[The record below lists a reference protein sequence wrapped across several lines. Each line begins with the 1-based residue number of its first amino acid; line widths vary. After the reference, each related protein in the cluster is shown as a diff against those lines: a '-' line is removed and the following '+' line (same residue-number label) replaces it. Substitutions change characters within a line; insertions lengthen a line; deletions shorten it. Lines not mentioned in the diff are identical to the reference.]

1 MATVVLKYGNY
12 SSHLDLDYD
21 FVVSG
26 RSWSLYAALVF
37 RTGNYNMGSWG
48 AIGNTYIHTVTVGG
62 GLPYTA
68 MYSATT
74 LIGRSFITSG
84 TYPTNGAAPSVS
96 FGWRFGVN
104 SSWGGYPNAPSGSV
118 TVWGSAIGAINAP
131 SVNKPTIS
139 SITDTSAKA
148 SFTIANNNGQAP
160 RDYYIDLSETN
171 FGSVVKT
178 INGSSGTFTGLTPN
192 KTYYAR
198 ANSSNDG
205 GRGYSAVTSF
215 KTLFYDPGSPA
226 NIVLSYD
233 QSEPIPSANLQATW
247 LAASAGSTP
256 IAGYRLRLYKNNVE
270 VTTIDTENTNISYT
284 FGTFE
289 ELGFVPGDVAKVGIY
304 AYSKDW
310 QGNKHFSGG
319 GAAGSIVYSNTVTE
333 VSDKYV
339 YVSMNGG
346 AFEKYKMYVSING
359 GSFVEHKKEKFK
371 IIQ

>member
-62 GLPYTA
+62 GLPYTP

-104 SSWGGYPNAPSGSV
+104 SSWGGYQTPSGSV

-131 SVNKPTIS
+131 SVNKPSIS

-148 SFTIANNNGQAP
+148 SFSVANNNGQSA
-160 RDYYIDLSETN
+160 RNHAIDLSATN
-171 FGSVVKT
+171 FGSTLKT
-178 INGSSGTFTGLTPN
+178 ISGTSGTFSGLTPN

-198 ANSSNDG
+198 ARAANDG
-205 GRGYSAVTSF
+205 GTGYSAVASF
-215 KTLFYDPGSPA
+215 TTIFNDPGLPA

-256 IAGYRLRLYKNNVE
+256 VAGYRLRLYKNN
-270 VTTIDTENTNISYT
+270 TQIKMIDTENTNISYT

-319 GAAGSIVYSNTVTE
+319 GTSSSQVYSNSVTE

-346 AFEKYKMYVSING
+346 TFEKYKMYVSIDG
-359 GSFVEHKKEKFK
+359 GSFKEHKKEKFK

>member
-62 GLPYTA
+62 GLPYTS

-84 TYPTNGAAPSVS
+84 TYPTSGAAPSVS

-104 SSWGGYPNAPSGSV
+104 SSWGGYQTPSGSV

-131 SVNKPTIS
+131 SVNKPSIS

-148 SFTIANNNGQAP
+148 SFSVANNNGQSA
-160 RDYYIDLSETN
+160 RNHAIDLSATN
-171 FGSVVKT
+171 FGSTLKT
-178 INGSSGTFTGLTPN
+178 ISGTSGTFSGLTPN

-198 ANSSNDG
+198 ARAANDG
-205 GRGYSAVTSF
+205 GTGYSAVASF
-215 KTLFYDPGSPA
+215 TTIFNDPGLPA

-256 IAGYRLRLYKNNVE
+256 VAGYRLRLYKNN
-270 VTTIDTENTNISYT
+270 TQIKMIDTENTNISYT

-319 GAAGSIVYSNTVTE
+319 GTSSSQVYSNSVTE

-346 AFEKYKMYVSING
+346 TFEKYKMYVSIDG
-359 GSFVEHKKEKFK
+359 GSFKEHKKEKFK

>member
-104 SSWGGYPNAPSGSV
+104 SSWGGYQTPSGIV

-131 SVNKPTIS
+131 SVNKPSIS

-148 SFTIANNNGQAP
+148 SFSVANNNGQSA
-160 RDYYIDLSETN
+160 RNHAIDLSETN
-171 FGSVVKT
+171 FGSTLKT
-178 INGSSGTFTGLTPN
+178 ISGTSGTFSGLTPN

-198 ANSSNDG
+198 ARAANDG
-205 GRGYSAVTSF
+205 GTGYSAVTSF
-215 KTLFYDPGSPA
+215 KTLFNDPGLPA

-256 IAGYRLRLYKNNVE
+256 VAGYRLRLYKNN
-270 VTTIDTENTNISYT
+270 TQIKMIDTENTNISYT

-289 ELGFVPGDVAKVGIY
+289 ELGFVPGDVAKVGLY

-319 GAAGSIVYSNTVTE
+319 GTSSSQVYSNSVTE

-346 AFEKYKMYVSING
+346 AFEKYKMYVSIDG
-359 GSFVEHKKEKFK
+359 GSFKEHKKEKFK

>member
-26 RSWSLYAALVF
+26 RNWSLYAALVF

-48 AIGNTYIHTVTVGG
+48 AIGNTYIHNVTVGG
-62 GLPYTA
+62 GLPYTP

-84 TYPTNGAAPSVS
+84 TYPANGAAPSVS

-104 SSWGGYPNAPSGSV
+104 SSWGGYQTPSGIV

-131 SVNKPTIS
+131 SVNKPSIS

-148 SFTIANNNGQAP
+148 SFSVANNNGQSA
-160 RDYYIDLSETN
+160 RNHAIDLSATN
-171 FGSVVKT
+171 FGSTLKT
-178 INGSSGTFTGLTPN
+178 ISGTSGTFSGLTPN

-198 ANSSNDG
+198 ARAANDG
-205 GRGYSAVTSF
+205 GTGYSAVASF
-215 KTLFYDPGSPA
+215 TTIFNDPGLPA

-256 IAGYRLRLYKNNVE
+256 VAGYRLRLYKNN
-270 VTTIDTENTNISYT
+270 TQIKMIDTENTNISYT

-304 AYSKDW
+304 AYCKDW
-310 QGNKHFSGG
+310 AGNKHYSGG
-319 GAAGSIVYSNTVTE
+319 GTSSSQVYSNSVTE

-346 AFEKYKMYVSING
+346 AFEKYKMYVSIDG
-359 GSFVEHKKEKFK
+359 GSFKEHKKEKFK

>member
-26 RSWSLYAALVF
+26 RNWSLYAALVF

-62 GLPYTA
+62 GLPYTP

-104 SSWGGYPNAPSGSV
+104 SSWGGYQTPSGSV

-131 SVNKPTIS
+131 SVNKPSIS

-148 SFTIANNNGQAP
+148 SFSVANNNGQSA
-160 RDYYIDLSETN
+160 RNHAIDLSVTN
-171 FGSVVKT
+171 FGSTLKT
-178 INGSSGTFTGLTPN
+178 ISGTSGTFSGLTPN

-198 ANSSNDG
+198 ARAANDG
-205 GRGYSAVTSF
+205 GTGYSAVASF
-215 KTLFYDPGSPA
+215 TTIFNDPGLPA

-256 IAGYRLRLYKNNVE
+256 VAGYRLRLYKNN
-270 VTTIDTENTNISYT
+270 TQIKMIDTENTNISYT

-319 GAAGSIVYSNTVTE
+319 GTSSSQVYSNSVTE

-346 AFEKYKMYVSING
+346 TFEKYKMYVSIDG
-359 GSFVEHKKEKFK
+359 GSFKEHKKEKFK

>member
-26 RSWSLYAALVF
+26 RNWSLYAALVF

-48 AIGNTYIHTVTVGG
+48 AIGNTYIHTVVVGG
-62 GLPYTA
+62 GLPYTS

-96 FGWRFGVN
+96 FRWRFGVN
-104 SSWGGYPNAPSGSV
+104 SSWGGYQTPSGSV

-131 SVNKPTIS
+131 SVNKPSIS

-148 SFTIANNNGQAP
+148 SFSVANNNGQSA
-160 RDYYIDLSETN
+160 RNHAIDLSATN
-171 FGSVVKT
+171 FGSTLKT
-178 INGSSGTFTGLTPN
+178 ISGTSGTFSGLTPN

-198 ANSSNDG
+198 ARAANDG
-205 GRGYSAVTSF
+205 GTGYSAVASF
-215 KTLFYDPGSPA
+215 TTTFNDPGSPA

-256 IAGYRLRLYKNNVE
+256 VAGYRLRLYKNDVQIQM
-270 VTTIDTENTNISYT
+270 IDTENTNISYT

-310 QGNKHFSGG
+310 QGNKHYSGG
-319 GAAGSIVYSNTVTE
+319 GTSSSQVYSNSVTE

-346 AFEKYKMYVSING
+346 AFEKYKMYMSING